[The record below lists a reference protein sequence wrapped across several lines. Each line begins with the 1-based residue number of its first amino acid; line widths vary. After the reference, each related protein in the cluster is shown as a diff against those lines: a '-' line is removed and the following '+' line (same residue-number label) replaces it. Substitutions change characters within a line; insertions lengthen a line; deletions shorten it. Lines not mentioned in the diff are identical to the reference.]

1 MNPTTLIITTVLG
14 LALGYFI
21 VRLMLRIRN
30 NVVIGRTY
38 RQALRTEISSLRL
51 DRMLAALGIN
61 RELYL
66 HQQNTRDIHQQ
77 IQRCRDCDNTDL
89 CDEKLCAQTIDQDNI
104 DYCNNAESLKTMI
117 NKQKATSI

>member
-1 MNPTTLIITTVLG
+1 MIVTTALG

-30 NVVIGRTY
+30 NVIIGRTY
-38 RQALRTEISSLRL
+38 RQALRAELSSLRL

-66 HQQNTRDIHQQ
+66 HQQKTRDIHQH
-77 IQRCRDCDNTDL
+77 IQRCRDCDHNDI
-89 CDEKLCAQTIDQDNI
+89 CDEKLHEKSVDANDI
-104 DYCNNAESLKTMI
+104 DYCNNAEQLKNI
-117 NKQKATSI
+117 IAQQEKHGDQG